1 MTPTL
6 RAVAST
12 VAAGAVALG
21 AVTAPAVMAGALLVA
36 IVIFAVGWP
45 RLVGLPTYRGPAV
58 VVGGTG
64 VAAVVVCVVAPPHTL
79 GIVMGLAVVAA
90 FFHQMLRRDGRPRL
104 VESISGVV
112 AGETIVV
119 AAAQWIAVDAH
130 AGYDTIALVGAL
142 ALAVAVLATALP
154 LSDPVSAVLATALA
168 AGIGLLLGWQLP
180 LVGIYAGAVVGG
192 GVGIITAALHILF
205 GRFPGAGR
213 RMPALAAAMTPVLV
227 AAVPVYL
234 ATGFLTS

>member
-6 RAVAST
+6 RAVATT
-12 VAAGAVALG
+12 VAAGVVALG
-21 AVTAPAVMAGALLVA
+21 AATTPAVMVGALLVA
-36 IVIFAVGWP
+36 IVIFALGWP
-45 RLVGLPTYRGPAV
+45 RLVDLPTYRGSAV
-58 VVGGTG
+58 VVGVTG
-64 VAAVVVCVVAPPHTL
+64 VAAVVVCAVAPPQTL

-119 AAAQWIAVDAH
+119 AAAQWIAVDFH
-130 AGYDTIALVGAL
+130 AGYDTLALVGAL

-154 LSDPVSAVLATALA
+154 LSEPASAVLATVLA

-180 LVGIYAGAVVGG
+180 PVGVYAGAVVGG

-213 RMPALAAAMTPVLV
+213 RSPALAAAMTPLLV

-234 ATGFLTS
+234 ATGFLAH